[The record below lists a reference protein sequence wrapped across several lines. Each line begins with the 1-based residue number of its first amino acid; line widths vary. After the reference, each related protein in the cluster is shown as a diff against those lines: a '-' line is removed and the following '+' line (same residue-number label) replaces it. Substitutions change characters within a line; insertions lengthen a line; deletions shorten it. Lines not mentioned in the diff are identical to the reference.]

1 MSTASTPSPEL
12 TPSNRQLSE
21 GQVRTCPSRRTL
33 PLVCSVHALRCYF
46 WTAGQWSVCSRAI
59 LLTFSISAER
69 RREQVC
75 SQEEYD
81 QVFKQVLAL
90 PTGVE
95 HLIVQIG
102 IPIAYPRMNFL
113 ECVLNLS

>member
-1 MSTASTPSPEL
+1 M
-12 TPSNRQLSE
+12 
-21 GQVRTCPSRRTL
+21 
-33 PLVCSVHALRCYF
+33 
-46 WTAGQWSVCSRAI
+46 
-59 LLTFSISAER
+59 
-69 RREQVC
+69 C